1 MGEEQLSILF
11 QLSTQK
17 KKKKKKGAYA
27 AKAILVI
34 EKLAWLWI

>member
-11 QLSTQK
+11 QLSTQ